1 MISFPFADKVNAFS
15 APAQIDSGEK
25 KVPERSEKN
34 IASSDD
40 ANEKTEQR
48 N

>member
-1 MISFPFADKVNAFS
+1 MISFPFADNFS
-15 APAQIDSGEK
+15 NFFARKTIVEKSRVAGEK
-25 KVPERSEKN
+25 NN
-34 IASSDD
+34 IISSDD